1 MPNSNQLYGIVRE
14 DRTILVA
21 RLSKK
26 TEKLY
31 RTYTLFP
38 IIIRRIT
45 HWITTTCLMTLF
57 FSFLFSLTLI
67 ICYRKR
73 EILLSIVFECTIN
86 CSRSIDAMTR
96 NRITARWRVHNYWN
110 LFNNNGNVETG
121 NWVDKPGTYPCNKH
135 SRRLFHRCLRSRRT
149 LPCWKQIFLTFRWK
163 WNSFSLI

>member
-45 HWITTTCLMTLF
+45 H
-57 FSFLFSLTLI
+57 
-67 ICYRKR
+67 
-73 EILLSIVFECTIN
+73 
-86 CSRSIDAMTR
+86 
-96 NRITARWRVHNYWN
+96 
-110 LFNNNGNVETG
+110 
-121 NWVDKPGTYPCNKH
+121 
-135 SRRLFHRCLRSRRT
+135 
-149 LPCWKQIFLTFRWK
+149 
-163 WNSFSLI
+163 